1 MEMAAFPGDSGSIC
15 QQFEG
20 IVYLGLKQ
28 RLHDRWRGENLPCSW
43 RRRPARTRKL
53 LSADSFIS
61 VDIYQVN
68 YPVAFICLR
77 LVAPPFGR
85 LRTCAARGGER
96 VVSSGKRRPLDDAKI
111 SSDLRPRQSQ
121 L

>member
-1 MEMAAFPGDSGSIC
+1 MEMAAFPGGSGAIC

-28 RLHDRWRGENLPCSW
+28 RLHDRWRAENLPCCW

-68 YPVAFICLR
+68 YPVPFICLR
-77 LVAPPFGR
+77 LVAPPFGS
-85 LRTCAARGGER
+85 LRTCAVRGGG
-96 VVSSGKRRPLDDAKI
+96 VVSSGKGLDAC
-111 SSDLRPRQSQ
+111 
-121 L
+121 